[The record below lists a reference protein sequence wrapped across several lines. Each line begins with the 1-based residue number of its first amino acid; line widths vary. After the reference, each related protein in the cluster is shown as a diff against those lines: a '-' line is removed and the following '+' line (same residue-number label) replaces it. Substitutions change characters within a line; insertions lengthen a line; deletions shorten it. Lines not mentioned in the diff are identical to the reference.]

1 MRVVIYACETCFGGL
16 HGMCDVDVY
25 EVDSRD
31 EANDIGYDMGC
42 AIQDAYETQIED
54 SYSEPDWSIV
64 EITDIE
70 TPFEKLRED
79 CNALSYDDFIE
90 KYCKK

>member
-16 HGMCDVDVY
+16 HGMYDIDVY

-31 EANDIGYDMGC
+31 EANYIGYDMGR
-42 AIQDAYETQIED
+42 AIQDAYETQIGD
-54 SYSEPDWSIV
+54 SYSEPDWTII
-64 EITDIE
+64 EITDTE
-70 TPFEKLRED
+70 TPLEKIRKA
-79 CNALSYDDFIE
+79 CSVLSYDDFIE

>member
-1 MRVVIYACETCFGGL
+1 MIKKYKTKPCEI
-16 HGMCDVDVY
+16 
-25 EVDSRD
+25 
-31 EANDIGYDMGC
+31 EAIQWDGSNDIGYDMGC

-54 SYSEPDWSIV
+54 SYSEPDWAIA

>member
-1 MRVVIYACETCFGGL
+1 MNP
-16 HGMCDVDVY
+16 
-25 EVDSRD
+25 D
-31 EANDIGYDMGC
+31 EANNIGYDMGC

-54 SYSEPDWSIV
+54 SYSEPDWTIT
-64 EITDIE
+64 EITDTE
-70 TPFEKLRED
+70 TPLEKLRED

>member
-16 HGMCDVDVY
+16 HGMFDIDVY

-31 EANDIGYDMGC
+31 EANDIGYDMGR
-42 AIQDAYETQIED
+42 AIQDAYETQIGD
-54 SYSEPDWSIV
+54 SYSEPDWTII
-64 EITDIE
+64 EITDTE
-70 TPFEKLRED
+70 TPLEKIRKA
-79 CNALSYDDFIE
+79 CSVLSYDDFIE